1 MAPWYQYED
10 CMKITILNL
19 IPEVALVGFTA
30 KCLIIKKISVMFGS
44 KNKNKN
50 LQFEIKLNNE
60 AIVLDSFIQIFSIR
74 GTYFSQFLIIPKT
87 N

>member
-1 MAPWYQYED
+1 
-10 CMKITILNL
+10 
-19 IPEVALVGFTA
+19 
-30 KCLIIKKISVMFGS
+30 MFGS

-50 LQFEIKLNNE
+50 LKFEIKLNNE
-60 AIVLDSFIQIFSIR
+60 AIVLDSFIQIFSTR

>member
-1 MAPWYQYED
+1 
-10 CMKITILNL
+10 
-19 IPEVALVGFTA
+19 
-30 KCLIIKKISVMFGS
+30 MFGS

-60 AIVLDSFIQIFSIR
+60 AIVLDSFIQIFSIG
-74 GTYFSQFLIIPKT
+74 GTYFFTIFENSK